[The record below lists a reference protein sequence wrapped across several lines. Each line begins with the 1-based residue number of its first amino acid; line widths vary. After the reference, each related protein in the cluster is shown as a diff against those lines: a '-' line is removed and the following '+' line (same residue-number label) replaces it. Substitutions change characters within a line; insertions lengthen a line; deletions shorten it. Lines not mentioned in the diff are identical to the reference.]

1 MVTVIA
7 PPSCRNERKTGV
19 TRFGAPEVCPYVGRW
34 SDDDGEQKKQC
45 VSLVPSE
52 KGRLRPL
59 YDIEVDLDT
68 ALVSSVGGS
77 GRAT

>member
-7 PPSCRNERKTGV
+7 PPSCRNDERGV
-19 TRFGAPEVCPYVGRW
+19 TRFGAPESVDLGRR
-34 SDDDGEQKKQC
+34 SDDGEENKQC

-68 ALVSSVGGS
+68 ALVLSVGGS

>member
-7 PPSCRNERKTGV
+7 PPSCRNDERGV
-19 TRFGAPEVCPYVGRW
+19 TRFGAPESVDVGRW
-34 SDDDGEQKKQC
+34 SDDDGEENKQC

>member
-7 PPSCRNERKTGV
+7 PASCRNDERGV
-19 TRFGAPEVCPYVGRW
+19 TGSVRRRSVYVGRW

>member
-1 MVTVIA
+1 MVTVIFFF
-7 PPSCRNERKTGV
+7 SLGSVRRRSV
-19 TRFGAPEVCPYVGRW
+19 YVGRW
-34 SDDDGEQKKQC
+34 SDDDGEQNKQC
-45 VSLVPSE
+45 VSLVPSD